1 MAGYTPLNIKSNET
15 GLVQNRQNFLLPEDA
30 YPVLENAFLFR
41 EQIRRKQG
49 YQLLGR
55 LKRTIGPSAFGNL
68 DGAGELNANIISFFS
83 LEANASIVPGTLNL
97 NIAAVDFKDVDV
109 SIIPSPAP
117 NGDIFGPGGNKR
129 GTINYATG
137 QITFVLLIFAG
148 AAVTITFEYYPNL
161 PVMGLRLRE
170 MTDTNDEETVAFDT
184 KYAYRF
190 LSNGWEEFLPIV
202 TLGTNT
208 WSGSNSQFFW
218 STNYWVG
225 DGGFKIF
232 WVTNFKDPIRYT
244 TGVAGTQWVN
254 FSPVIDSGGGLLI
267 NCLCLL
273 PFRGRLIAF
282 NTVETAG
289 NFTNRI
295 RWAEIGNPFN
305 VASPPGNPIVTSV
318 VVDAWRDDIR
328 GKGGFLDIPT
338 SEDIISVGFVRDNLV
353 VYCERSTWQLRY
365 TGRSIAPFQ
374 IEKVNSELGVES
386 TFSSVQFDTSL
397 VGVGDKG
404 IVECDSYKST
414 RIDVKIPDLV
424 FQFNNKNAGTK
435 RVHGIRDFVQRLA
448 YWTYPFRDNG
458 AIFPDRRLVYNYE
471 NDSWAIFTDSLT
483 CLGTFQPPDTRTWAN
498 TVKPWQILNVTWGNQ
513 PSLVPQVIGGNQ
525 QGWVERIGGDIESG
539 QTTNDPSLYI
549 KNITGN
555 GILVSSAPV
564 VINSPDNNLQS
575 GQIIKITG
583 IPAGTPFATLLN
595 NGIFQVN
602 LPVGVAFPS
611 DNFFIMSYSS
621 VSGKYTTPVL
631 ANPDVYI
638 GGGQISVR
646 DNFRIISK
654 KFNYMDQGKQ
664 FQLGYIDILMN
675 KTENGAISINIY
687 NDYSDAQATN
697 ISPLNQSNDTFF
709 NSVIPT
715 SNLDPLSLD
724 GGTKNWKRVFC
735 STNSNFVTIE
745 YTLNNEQMQ
754 NQCQESD
761 VQIDAQVVWNR
772 VGGRLGVC
780 N

>member
-1 MAGYTPLNIKSNET
+1 MGSYSPLNIKSNET

-30 YPVLENAFLFR
+30 YPTLENAFLFR

-55 LKRTIGPSAFGNL
+55 LKREISTAGVNSLNLISALG
-68 DGAGELNANIISFFS
+68 
-83 LEANASIVPGTLNL
+83 LETNSSIVLGSVTL
-97 NIAAVDFKDVDV
+97 V
-109 SIIPSPAP
+109 
-117 NGDIFGPGGNKR
+117 GFGLQVFTETFSGSGILTGSMGAS

-137 QITFVLLIFAG
+137 AFTGPGLPLNSGSIQ
-148 AAVTITFEYYPNL
+148 YYPNL

-170 MTDTNDEETVAFDT
+170 LNDTNNEETVAFDT
-184 KYAYRF
+184 TYAYRF
-190 LSNGWEEFLPIV
+190 LTNGWEEFLP
-202 TLGTNT
+202 GTT
-208 WSGSNSQFFW
+208 WTGSNSQFFW

-225 DGGFKIF
+225 DGDRKIF
-232 WVTNFKDPIRYT
+232 WVTNFKDAIRYT
-244 TGVAGTQWVN
+244 NGLAGTNWIN
-254 FSPVIDSGGGLLI
+254 FSPVIDASGGLLI

-273 PFRGRLIAF
+273 PFRGRLVAF
-282 NTVETAG
+282 NTIETLG
-289 NFTNRI
+289 SFTNRI
-295 RWAEIGNPFN
+295 RWAEIGNPFS
-305 VASPPGNPIVTSV
+305 VASAIVTNV
-318 VVDAWRDDIR
+318 VADAWRDDIR

-397 VGVGDKG
+397 VGIGDKG
-404 IVECDSYKST
+404 VVECDSYKST

-435 RVHGIRDFVQRLA
+435 RVHGIRDYVQRLA

-458 AIFPDRRLVYNYE
+458 GIFPNRRLVYNYE

-483 CLGTFQPPDTRTWAN
+483 ALGNFQPPDTRTWQN
-498 TVKPWQILNVTWGNQ
+498 TVKPWQILNITWSNQ
-513 PSLVPQVIGGNQ
+513 PALIPLVIGGNQ
-525 QGWVERIGGDIESG
+525 QGWVEKIGGDVESG

-555 GILVSSAPV
+555 GTTPSSAPV
-564 VINSPDNNLQS
+564 VINSPDNNLQT

-595 NGIFQVN
+595 DGIFQVN
-602 LPVGVAFPS
+602 LPINVPFPS
-611 DNFFIMSYSS
+611 DNFFLTSYDS
-621 VSGKYTTPVL
+621 VSGEYITPVL
-631 ANPDVYI
+631 AASATYI
-638 GGGQISVR
+638 GGGQMAVR
-646 DNFRIISK
+646 DNFRIVSK

-675 KTENGAISINIY
+675 DTEAGAIAINIY
-687 NDYSDAQATN
+687 NDYSDTSATN
-697 ISPLNQSNDTFF
+697 TSPLNQSNDTFF

-715 SNLDPLSLD
+715 SNLDPLAFK

-735 STNSNFVTIE
+735 ATNSNFITIE

-761 VQIDAQVVWNR
+761 VQIDAQVIWNR
-772 VGGRLGVC
+772 VGGRLGLC

>member
-1 MAGYTPLNIKSNET
+1 MSGYKPLNIKSNET

-30 YPVLENAFLFR
+30 YPTLENAFLFR

-55 LKRTIGPSAFGNL
+55 LKRSIGPSAFGVL
-68 DGAGELNANIISFFS
+68 DGIGHINANIISFFS
-83 LEANASIVPGTLNL
+83 LETNASIVPGTLVLTIGGN
-97 NIAAVDFKDVDV
+97 DFKDINVF
-109 SIIPSPAP
+109 IIPNPPP
-117 NGDIFGPGGNKR
+117 NGNIYGTTGNIR
-129 GTINYATG
+129 GTVNYATG
-137 QITFVLLIFAG
+137 EVDFTFLGLAGFA
-148 AAVTITFEYYPNL
+148 VFLTVEYYPNL

-170 MTDTNDEETVAFDT
+170 MTNTNDEETVAFDT
-184 KYAYRF
+184 VYAYRF
-190 LSNGWEEFLPIV
+190 LANGWEEFLP
-202 TLGTNT
+202 GTT

-225 DGGFKIF
+225 DGNAKIF
-232 WVTNFKDPIRYT
+232 WVTNFNDPIRYT
-244 TGVAGTQWVN
+244 NGQVATNWIN
-254 FSPVIDSGGGLLI
+254 FSPVIDSSGGLLI

-273 PFRGRLIAF
+273 PFRGRLVAF
-282 NTVETAG
+282 NTIETAG
-289 NFTNRI
+289 TFTNRI

-305 VASPPGNPIVTSV
+305 VVSAIVTQV
-318 VVDAWRDDIR
+318 VAEAWRDDIR

-365 TGRSIAPFQ
+365 TGRSISPFQ

-397 VGVGDKG
+397 VGIGDKG
-404 IVECDSYKST
+404 VVECDSYKSK

-424 FQFNNKNAGTK
+424 FEFNNKNSGTT
-435 RVHGIRDFVQRLA
+435 RVHGVRDFVQRLA
-448 YWTYPFRDNG
+448 YWIYPFKDNDG
-458 AIFPDRRLVYNYE
+458 VFPDRRLVYNYE

-483 CLGTFQPPDTRTWAN
+483 CLGTFQPPDTRTWQN
-498 TVKPWQILNVTWGNQ
+498 TVKTWEELNITWSNQ
-513 PSLVPQVIGGNQ
+513 PAQIPAIVGGNQ
-525 QGWVERIGGDIESG
+525 QGWVEYIGGSLESG

-555 GILVSSAPV
+555 GTTPTSLSV
-564 VINSPDNNLQS
+564 VINSPDNNLQT
-575 GQIIKITG
+575 GQIIKITA
-583 IPAGTPFATLLN
+583 IPAGTSFATLLN

-602 LPVGVAFPS
+602 LPLNVPFPS
-611 DNFFIMSYSS
+611 DNFYLTSYDST
-621 VSGKYTTPVL
+621 SGKYITPVL
-631 ANPDVYI
+631 ANSATYI
-638 GGGQISVR
+638 GGGQMAVR
-646 DNFRIISK
+646 DNFRIVSK

-675 KTENGAISINIY
+675 KTESGAIALNIY
-687 NDYSDAQATN
+687 NDYSDSSPTN
-697 ISPLNQSNDTFF
+697 KAPLNQSNDTFF

-715 SNLDPLSLD
+715 SNLDPLAID

-735 STNSNFVTIE
+735 ATNSNFITIE

-761 VQIDAQVVWNR
+761 VQIDAQVIWNR
-772 VGGRLGVC
+772 VGGRLGLC